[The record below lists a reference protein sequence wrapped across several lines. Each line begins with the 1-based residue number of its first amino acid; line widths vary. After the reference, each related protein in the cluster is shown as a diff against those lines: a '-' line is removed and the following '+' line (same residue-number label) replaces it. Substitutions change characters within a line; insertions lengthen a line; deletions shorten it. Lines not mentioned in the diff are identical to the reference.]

1 MRQVGCACVL
11 HLQAD
16 DGPARAKISAD
27 AARGRSWGSRRAPS
41 PRYLRDPT
49 WAPKKVPLN
58 LGTQGTLECFPTF
71 RSRESDTTER
81 LD

>member
-1 MRQVGCACVL
+1 MWQVGCACVL

-27 AARGRSWGSRRAPS
+27 AARGRSWGSRRAAS

-58 LGTQGTLECFPTF
+58 LGTTGHPGVFPHI
-71 RSRESDTTER
+71 
-81 LD
+81 